1 MKQKKKKELKKNS
14 LLVVFANYFLKDYLG
29 KRIEILLR
37 NNFNLVNY
45 EQQTLESVN
54 ITEWLEVYVLENSDK
69 KAIAFPGS
77 RQIGVTQE
85 YYEDFLILL
94 TDFFARYGLAVQN
107 SDEKNK
113 FLFNTNLKSLIVAYQ
128 EEFKKLNE
136 NNISET
142 KVDYFEK
149 FDFINACLD
158 SVYSEDVVSNLFYDL
173 FLNGFIKN
181 LIVDKTLL
189 EDSDNEKCTNIVS
202 IYMGNSSK
210 NEGSKLFI
218 EGAYYNCFIK
228 LIEAFVKK
236 NELGVCAGP
245 MLNYQYHSE
254 FCICFNTTLAKLKT
268 AYWNEVERCE
278 YLCPTQ
284 LTKKSQE
291 MAKFLSNVYIK
302 LLENSINL

>member
-1 MKQKKKKELKKNS
+1 M
-14 LLVVFANYFLKDYLG
+14 FANYFLKDYLG

-268 AYWNEVERCE
+268 AYWNEVQRCE

-284 LTKKSQE
+284 LTKKS
-291 MAKFLSNVYIK
+291 
-302 LLENSINL
+302 